1 MDKEYGCGGNGE
13 PCYPPYC
20 KGCKERKGKPTIWHE
35 TDLTVDYAKLLRSLA
50 DRMGIRNAADYAASI
65 TVKDAIGAADEI
77 EHLRKTCNKWAE
89 VSQQNFQRAKAA
101 QAALEGH
108 KHGALEAIKLV
119 GQSARNAGLWQGK
132 AEGLAIILTECA
144 NDLEQAINGNV
155 HKESME
161 ELIDHARQA
170 VDNLSK

>member
-1 MDKEYGCGGNGE
+1 MTDIMTDIVKQLEFACLDAEGE
-13 PCYPPYC
+13 PLDP
-20 KGCKERKGKPTIWHE
+20 GQWSN
-35 TDLTVDYAKLLRSLA
+35 ASLE
-50 DRMGIRNAADYAASI
+50 D
-65 TVKDAIGAADEI
+65 VKSAIAEI
-77 EHLRKTCNKWAE
+77 KHLRKACKEWSE

-101 QAALEGH
+101 QAAMEEH

-132 AEGLAIILTECA
+132 AEGLAGILTECV

-161 ELIDHARQA
+161 ELIDRARL
-170 VDNLSK
+170 VVNNLHK

>member
-1 MDKEYGCGGNGE
+1 MSYKVDQFAAIH
-13 PCYPPYC
+13 
-20 KGCKERKGKPTIWHE
+20 ERKEGELYVDWNLVRALALKWDGRANSRDALAGQLAQALLDKGRRIEDLEKDNEQLTKACHE
-35 TDLTVDYAKLLRSLA
+35 
-50 DRMGIRNAADYAASI
+50 
-65 TVKDAIGAADEI
+65 
-77 EHLRKTCNKWAE
+77 WAE

-101 QAALEGH
+101 QAALEEH

-132 AEGLAIILTECA
+132 AEGLAIILTECV

-161 ELIDHARQA
+161 ELIDRARYA
-170 VDNLSK
+170 VDNLHK